1 MNRLA
6 TPSIVASMLLAAS
19 VLALVSCSTRPPA
32 TSPLSPMWGQL
43 HYPTSS
49 GTWVTQPQL
58 DANLLRILP
67 VQGRAVRVDIQ
78 ANLGTFGVTLRELNG
93 TLTPLTQLPS
103 GGVPAPG
110 AGFFEVAAV
119 NVNAQPPIQTL
130 VVRAP
135 AAIADPANYDVMIV
149 ARSSTG
155 GVPDSAPL
163 IIPLRAVPNFTV
175 TVTLNGSGRVTSDL
189 PGISC
194 GTSQNICTA
203 EFTAPV
209 TLAAQSATSGTMI
222 TFRSWEGSCT
232 PSGQRCTAVSSGGRT
247 AAMPSFGGALGEQGV
262 KDVAHYVM
270 SLSGLTSDSIRRARG
285 EGLFKANCMACHGAE
300 GKGNPLLGAPNL
312 TDATWLHGSAES
324 AIVDVVTRGR
334 TNQMPAHKG
343 LLDESKIHLLT
354 AYVLSL
360 SRQGAP

>member
-6 TPSIVASMLLAAS
+6 TSSIVASMLIAAT

-32 TSPLSPMWGQL
+32 TSPLSPMWVQL
-43 HYPTSS
+43 HYPTPS

-103 GGVPAPG
+103 GGVPTPG

-135 AAIADPANYDVMIV
+135 ATIADPANYDVLIV
-149 ARSSTG
+149 ARSSAG

-163 IIPLRAVPNFTV
+163 IIPLRAIPNFTV

-203 EFTAPV
+203 EFMAPV

-247 AAMPSFGGALGEQGV
+247 AAI
-262 KDVAHYVM
+262 VANFQASTSVPVSASCPTPPTMHGRRWIAQPIC
-270 SLSGLTSDSIRRARG
+270 SLSGTIQRDLKCDAQGYFCCATSGPGGTARCNNTP
-285 EGLFKANCMACHGAE
+285 ESSADCTHV
-300 GKGNPLLGAPNL
+300 AP
-312 TDATWLHGSAES
+312 
-324 AIVDVVTRGR
+324 RG
-334 TNQMPAHKG
+334 QLIQPGGCYEA
-343 LLDESKIHLLT
+343 S
-354 AYVLSL
+354 
-360 SRQGAP
+360 P